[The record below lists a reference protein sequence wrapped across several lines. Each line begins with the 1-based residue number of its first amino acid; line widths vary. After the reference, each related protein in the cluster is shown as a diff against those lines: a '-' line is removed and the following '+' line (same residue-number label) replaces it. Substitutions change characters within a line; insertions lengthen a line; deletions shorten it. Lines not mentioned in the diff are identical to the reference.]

1 MQQVNSGIT
10 SIWGKNPD
18 WDTVIASMDT
28 NRDGVIDYDEFMTAA
43 ADREKLLTSA
53 NLRNAFNAL
62 DKNGNGK
69 VDAEEIKAAFAQ
81 GSLEDQSF
89 KGVDV
94 KGNFWEKLMAELD
107 ANKDGEISYEEFES
121 HMLEVINQGMYY
133 DRGISP
139 R

>member
-43 ADREKLLTSA
+43 ADREKLLTTT
-53 NLRNAFNAL
+53 NLKNAFKAL

-81 GSLEDQSF
+81 GNLEDQSF

-94 KGNFWEKLMAELD
+94 KGDFWEKLMAELD

-133 DRGISP
+133 DRVTTP

>member
-43 ADREKLLTSA
+43 ADREKLLTST

>member
-1 MQQVNSGIT
+1 MQQVNSGLT

-43 ADREKLLTSA
+43 ADREKLLTTT
-53 NLRNAFNAL
+53 NLKNAFNAL

-81 GSLEDQSF
+81 GNLEDQSF

-94 KGNFWEKLMAELD
+94 KSNFWEKLMAELD

-133 DRGISP
+133 DRVTTP

>member
-18 WDTVIASMDT
+18 WDTVITAMDT

-43 ADREKLLTSA
+43 ADREKLLTTT
-53 NLRNAFNAL
+53 NLKNAFKAL

-81 GSLEDQSF
+81 GNLEDQSF

-94 KGNFWEKLMAELD
+94 KGDFWEKLMAELD

-133 DRGISP
+133 DRVTTP